1 MLPSDYAFIAVIAL
15 LILYLI
21 DSDSGGG
28 KRGRMRVGAA
38 A

>member
-1 MLPSDYAFIAVIAL
+1 MLPSDYAFFALIAL

-28 KRGRMRVGAA
+28 KRGRMRAA
-38 A
+38 SPA